1 MKKNFLISCLLGGT
15 FLYLAFRN
23 VDLKDLKLAFS
34 QAEYVYLIPVILLGL
49 VGQWLRSYRWG
60 LILEPVKRLDQWTLF
75 SLTSVGYM
83 ATLLLPMRL
92 GEFARPY
99 LLNKKYGLKLSSTL
113 ATVTVERVFD
123 GLTLM
128 IVLAFVI
135 ATVPLPKWVS
145 NAGIMMLI
153 IFLSL
158 FILLVSLVTQKT
170 YSIKVIHMVSSKL
183 PDRISSRVV
192 TLLTSFIDGLEIL
205 PSIRKNIFVAFLS
218 VILWISVGLMIYI
231 LFFSFKLGLPLIAA
245 FAVLT
250 ITALGIMVP
259 AAPGLVGNFHVFA
272 ILALTLFQIPKSEAL
287 TFAIIL
293 HFVSTGI
300 IILLGLVFL
309 PHNAISISK
318 ISQLKQAAT
327 NPR

>member
-1 MKKNFLISCLLGGT
+1 MKKNLLIGCLLSGT
-15 FLYLAFRN
+15 FVYLALRN
-23 VDLKDLKLAFS
+23 VDLNDLKIAFS
-34 QAEYVYLIPVILLGL
+34 QAEYVYLIPVTLLGL
-49 VGQWLRSYRWG
+49 VCQWLRSYRWG

-99 LLNKKYGLKLSSTL
+99 LLNKKYGLRLSSTL
-113 ATVTVERVFD
+113 ATVTVERLFD

-135 ATVPLPKWVS
+135 ASVPLPKWVS
-145 NAGIMMLI
+145 SAGIMMLI
-153 IFLSL
+153 VFLS
-158 FILLVSLVTQKT
+158 FFVFLVSVVTQKK
-170 YSIKVIHMVSSKL
+170 YSIKVIHMVSSKM

-192 TLLTSFIDGLEIL
+192 SLLTSFIDGLGIL
-205 PSIRKNIFVAFLS
+205 PSIKKNILLAFLS

-245 FAVLT
+245 FTVLT

-300 IILLGLVFL
+300 IILLGLIFL
-309 PHNAISISK
+309 PHNAISVSK
-318 ISQLKQAAT
+318 ISQLKQTAI
-327 NPR
+327 NPK